1 MHGLFI
7 LGFPKLTRFLAHHD
21 AILTKFLPKLKRH
34 FDQCNLDSILYS
46 LKWFFVVFVERV
58 SLSSLKKTPPKNDT
72 IISQIPF
79 SLCLRVW
86 DIYLHEGE
94 RVATAMA
101 YTVLKLHKN
110 KLLKLKDMDS
120 IVHYLQ
126 VKLVKDFGYDDD
138 FVIKTYEQ
146 CAEELRKAKME
157 LPPTPQDIEFPQKPF
172 GVFVEPTP
180 EEKVG
185 HRKTDFSEIEKE
197 VTENVIKS

>member
-1 MHGLFI
+1 M
-7 LGFPKLTRFLAHHD
+7 
-21 AILTKFLPKLKRH
+21 
-34 FDQCNLDSILYS
+34 
-46 LKWFFVVFVERV
+46 
-58 SLSSLKKTPPKNDT
+58 
-72 IISQIPF
+72 
-79 SLCLRVW
+79 
-86 DIYLHEGE
+86 EGE

-138 FVIKTYEQ
+138 FVIKSYEQ

-157 LPPTPQDIEFPQKPF
+157 LPPPPADNEFPQKEF

-180 EEKVG
+180 EEIVG
-185 HRKTDFSEIEKE
+185 HRKIDFSEIEKE